1 MRVQECVPKN
11 YYVKLCNGKPGSS
24 DNNLCRVG
32 KKIKREEQKTKTIT
46 YKHNVICNLNNF
58 FNKLV

>member
-11 YYVKLCNGKPGSS
+11 DYVKLCNGKPGSS
-24 DNNLCRVG
+24 DNNLYSVG
-32 KKIKREEQKTKTIT
+32 KKIKKNRKAKTIT
-46 YKHNVICNLNNF
+46 YEHNVICNLNNF